1 MVTEGS
7 EEGASNLLNSF
18 ADILISGD
26 QSQWSQNVE
35 YYRSQGYSDERAFEY
50 ALGDQALGLGL
61 AVLGGMLSGGLLA
74 GGYGGVNVASGRGDS
89 RIARD
94 DTAVGNVRPTSQS
107 NMIQE
112 LTATAHTPLER
123 RSLSQY
129 KNAVELLESR
139 QRVLSDTQNQI
150 HLLESTGRTGS
161 AEYNKLKS
169 AELSLNR
176 KVDDAQRKVD
186 RLENGTSVKELRK
199 KAENNSKLANTAN
212 NGTIK
217 KSNEEVRRWYLAEV
231 AKIKDNIDSTLPMDK
246 QALSAFE
253 ARNSIRMQA
262 RLMMADEAT
271 RADLDRRRPNWSF
284 EDLVKSKMER
294 KGLTREQAVLDIY
307 ETATKTNED
316 VNKLFGLGGK

>member
-50 ALGDQALGLGL
+50 ALGDQAPGLGL
-61 AVLGGMLSGGLLA
+61 DVLGGMLSGGLLS
-74 GGYGGVNVASGRGDS
+74 GGYGGVNFASSRGDS

-94 DTAVGNVRPTSQS
+94 DTAVGNVRPMSQS

-123 RSLSQY
+123 RALSQY
-129 KNAVELLESR
+129 KNALELLESR

-169 AELSLNR
+169 AEMTLSR
-176 KVDDAQRKVD
+176 KVSDAQRKVD
-186 RLENGTSVKELRK
+186 LVENGTTIQKLQEKTLVYDKTRDIIEQEEIIIGRSVGA
-199 KAENNSKLANTAN
+199 KAKNYKVKDLTTGETFYFAEGTKLQDVEVFAGKGANTAFRKAPKYAN
-212 NGTIK
+212 LHGGKTENWQHVKGFG
-217 KSNEEVRRWYLAEV
+217 YLDTPDGEYYAEV
-231 AKIKDNIDSTLPMDK
+231 HWVQCEGIGKFD
-246 QALSAFE
+246 F
-253 ARNSIRMQA
+253 
-262 RLMMADEAT
+262 
-271 RADLDRRRPNWSF
+271 F
-284 EDLVKSKMER
+284 VKRWIE
-294 KGLTREQAVLDIY
+294 
-307 ETATKTNED
+307 
-316 VNKLFGLGGK
+316 